1 MGSEFQLKRI
11 AREGSSMICRD
22 NVELPL
28 SLLFLF
34 LSLERQ
40 LLVEA
45 VSRMKAQAWQG
56 LRFADQDQ
64 AHYDDVKARRAAP

>member
-1 MGSEFQLKRI
+1 MGREFQL
-11 AREGSSMICRD
+11 EGSSMICRD
-22 NVELPL
+22 NVAELPL

-34 LSLERQ
+34 LWLERQ